1 MFCLVFL
8 SGLAFLGLSYFFG
21 EFFNFIKIEL
31 IGTVVK
37 RFYHI
42 ITIGRLLND
51 VSLVAF
57 SIFKIYYIY
66 VVLAY
71 GRESKQYA
79 KQEDYSFFHN

>member
-8 SGLAFLGLSYFFG
+8 SGLTFGELCYFFG
-21 EFFNFIKIEL
+21 EFFNFIKVEL
-31 IGTVVK
+31 ISTVVQ

-51 VSLVAF
+51 VSLVTF
-57 SIFKIYYIY
+57 SVFKIYYIY

-71 GRESKQYA
+71 GREREQYA
-79 KQEDYSFFHN
+79 QQEDYSFFHN